1 MNSYLWDM
9 ETKLT
14 LLGKSDATITM
25 IMDNLESSWQFIP
38 RIDIVN
44 NLHLPIEHTFDNPKF
59 RWEMVDE
66 IKDRQGMFALGV
78 SNAYTKMKVV
88 DSFDIQDLLFI
99 NIIHKT
105 AVISST
111 ANLGKGLLINNLAT
125 IGAHAQIGNFV
136 NISNRATVNHH
147 TVLEDFVSINPGV
160 DVAGHVHIGRGTLI
174 GIGAT
179 ISNGI
184 TIGKNS
190 IIGAG
195 SVVVRDIPDD
205 VVAYGNP
212 CKIMRKN
219 G

>member
-1 MNSYLWDM
+1 ML
-9 ETKLT
+9 TKLT
-14 LLGKSDATITM
+14 LLGKSDAAITM
-25 IMDNLESSWQFIP
+25 IMDNLESWKLFPEI
-38 RIDIVN
+38 RIVN
-44 NLHLPIEHTFDNPKF
+44 NLHLPIEHTFDNPRFK
-59 RWEMVDE
+59 WTMVDE
-66 IKDRQGMFALGV
+66 FEKDGYFALGV
-78 SNAYTKMKVV
+78 ANAHTKIKVI
-88 DSFDIQDLLFI
+88 DSFDVSGIKFI

-111 ANLGKGLLINNLAT
+111 ANLGDGLLINNLAT

-147 TVLEDFVSINPGV
+147 TVLEDFVSVNPGA
-160 DVAGHVHIGRGTLI
+160 DIAGNVHIGKGTLI

-179 ISNGI
+179 VSNGVK
-184 TIGKNS
+184 IGKNS

-212 CKIMRKN
+212 CKPMRQN

>member
-1 MNSYLWDM
+1 MQILPQS
-9 ETKLT
+9 LT
-14 LLGKSDATITM
+14 LLGKSDAAITM
-25 IMDNLESSWQFIP
+25 IMDNLESWGCFSYIE
-38 RIDIVN
+38 IVN

-59 RWEMVDE
+59 KWGMVDG
-66 IKDRQGMFALGV
+66 IKDRSGMFALGV
-78 SNAYTKMKVV
+78 ANAYTKIKVV
-88 DSFDIQDLLFI
+88 ESFDISDLHFI

-105 AVISST
+105 AVISFT
-111 ANLGKGLLINNLAT
+111 ASLGKGLLINNLAT
-125 IGAHAQIGNFV
+125 IGAHAQIGDFV

-147 TVLEDFVSINPGV
+147 TVLEDFVSVNPGAN
-160 DVAGHVHIGRGTLI
+160 VAGHSYIGRGTLI

-195 SVVVRDIPDD
+195 SVVVRDIPDN
-205 VVAYGNP
+205 VIAYGNP
-212 CKIMRKN
+212 CKPMREN

>member
-1 MNSYLWDM
+1 ML
-9 ETKLT
+9 TKLI

-25 IMDNLESSWQFIP
+25 IIDNLESCEVFPFIE
-38 RIDIVN
+38 IIN
-44 NLHLPIEHTFDNPKF
+44 NLNLSIEYTFDNPKF
-59 RWEMVDE
+59 KWEMVDE
-66 IKDRQGMFALGV
+66 IKDVSESFALGV
-78 SNAYTKMKVV
+78 SNSHTKIKVV
-88 DSFDIQDLLFI
+88 ESFDISELHFV

-111 ANLGKGLLINNLAT
+111 ASMGKGILINNLAT
-125 IGAHAQIGNFV
+125 LGAHANIGNFV

-147 TVLEDFVSINPGV
+147 TVLEDFVSINPGAN
-160 DVAGHVHIGRGTLI
+160 VAGHVYIGRGTLI

-179 ISNGI
+179 VSNGI

-195 SVVVRDIPDD
+195 SVVVRDIPDN
-205 VVAYGNP
+205 VIAYGNP
-212 CKIMRKN
+212 CKPMRKN

>member
-1 MNSYLWDM
+1 M
-9 ETKLT
+9 LT

-25 IMDNLESSWQFIP
+25 IFDNLNSCGLYPQVI
-38 RIDIVN
+38 IVN
-44 NLHLPIEHTFDNPKF
+44 NLNLPIEHSFDHPKF
-59 RWEMVDE
+59 NYQLVSSLPSED
-66 IKDRQGMFALGV
+66 GLFALGV
-78 SNAYTKMKVV
+78 SNAYTKLKVMKKEYEH
-88 DSFDIQDLLFI
+88 LNFI
-99 NIIHKT
+99 NIIHST
-105 AVISST
+105 AVLSDT
-111 ANLGKGLLINNLAT
+111 AVLGKGLLINNLVT
-125 IGAHAQIGNFV
+125 IGAHAKIGNFV

-147 TVLEDFVSINPGV
+147 TVLEDFVSINPGA
-160 DVAGHVHIGRGTLI
+160 DVAGHVHIGKGTLI

-195 SVVVRDIPDD
+195 AVVVRDIPDN

-212 CKIMRKN
+212 CKPMREN